1 MSVLD
6 NAKKHFGDK
15 ISGGMKSYWCE
26 EWETEVYYRPVN
38 SFAVETKIIELTQKG
53 RSVEALVETL
63 LLKALDKDGKA
74 LFARADKATFM
85 NQVDPA
91 VITKVVTAINAND
104 VVEYEAVEKN

>member
-15 ISGGMKSYWCE
+15 ISGGMKSYYCD
-26 EWETEVYYRPVN
+26 EWETEIYYRPVN

-63 LLKALDKDGKA
+63 LLKALDKDGNL

-104 VVEYEAVEKN
+104 IVEYEAVEKN